1 LFSSSDGKLIRGLSG
16 PAAHGFELARSS
28 GWLKREIDKGHVV
41 AYAEVPRGNGD
52 GDAQEMAAR
61 FSRLVA
67 HPRIAPVTYPFE
79 WTFTALKRAA
89 LLHLDL
95 QLSAFDAGLAFRDA
109 SAYNVL
115 FAGTAPVFV
124 DLGSFAPYTE
134 GEHWMGLSQFCREFL
149 NPLLLEAHLG
159 LPFQAWY
166 RGSPGGIPSDQL
178 SRVLPART
186 WLSPRLLALV
196 HLQAHYQR
204 RRDLRTLNRAEN
216 TQQHKQLSRPGYRAI
231 IEDMRGLVEGLTSRR
246 RGSLWKDYER
256 SKSYSDEEA
265 HIKAREV
272 ALFVTRNSPAM
283 LVDLG
288 CNTGVFSRVAADAGA
303 GAVVG
308 IEADP
313 DALDEAFCEAAA
325 ANRRFTA
332 LNSDLADPSPGGG
345 WMLEERVALWP
356 RIRAD
361 ACLALALVHHLVLGR
376 NLLLDE
382 VLATVCDVAP
392 RGLLE
397 FIPCDD
403 PMAQSLVA
411 LRRGETRTYTE
422 AEFTSQL
429 SRCARIVSI
438 FDVSK
443 TGRKLIEYERLRP

>member
-1 LFSSSDGKLIRGLSG
+1 MLTCRRVTATGMRRRW
-16 PAAHGFELARSS
+16 P
-28 GWLKREIDKGHVV
+28 HVS
-41 AYAEVPRGNGD
+41 A
-52 GDAQEMAAR
+52 
-61 FSRLVA
+61 RLVA

-178 SRVLPART
+178 SRVAC
-186 WLSPRLLALV
+186 RLAPGSRPGCSALV

-204 RRDLRTLNRAEN
+204 RRDLRTLNRAE
-216 TQQHKQLSRPGYRAI
+216 TAQQHKQLSRAGYRAI
-231 IEDMRGLVEGLTSRR
+231 IEDMRGLVEGLASRR

-265 HIKAREV
+265 RIKAREV

-303 GAVVG
+303 RAVVG

-313 DALDEAFCEAAA
+313 DALDDGI
-325 ANRRFTA
+325 
-332 LNSDLADPSPGGG
+332 S
-345 WMLEERVALWP
+345 
-356 RIRAD
+356 
-361 ACLALALVHHLVLGR
+361 
-376 NLLLDE
+376 
-382 VLATVCDVAP
+382 
-392 RGLLE
+392 RG
-397 FIPCDD
+397 C
-403 PMAQSLVA
+403 
-411 LRRGETRTYTE
+411 RGEPTFHRVE
-422 AEFTSQL
+422 H
-429 SRCARIVSI
+429 
-438 FDVSK
+438 
-443 TGRKLIEYERLRP
+443 